1 MVFSFFHAVRS
12 ISCGGLVFESWLREV
27 SSLTMVQEDSSVFSL
42 STNTCISVAYP
53 QLAGSPDL
61 LAVPVHC
68 GGGAAQHSHC
78 SVQQEL

>member
-1 MVFSFFHAVRS
+1 MVNKMLEMIMCSP
-12 ISCGGLVFESWLREV
+12 E
-27 SSLTMVQEDSSVFSL
+27 
-42 STNTCISVAYP
+42 
-53 QLAGSPDL
+53 LAGSPDL